1 MPEISRFY
9 GMVIKMYFDEH
20 LPPHIHVEYGE
31 FEGLIN
37 INNLAL
43 FAGVLPPRALGLV
56 TEWGAMH
63 QQELINFWDNARNL
77 EPLGKI
83 APLK

>member
-9 GMVIKMYFDEH
+9 GIIIKMYFDEH

-43 FAGVLPPRALGLV
+43 FAGELPPRALGLV

-63 QQELINFWDNARNL
+63 QQELIDFWGKARKL

-83 APLK
+83 TPLN

>member
-9 GMVIKMYFDEH
+9 GMIIKMYFDEH

-43 FAGVLPPRALGLV
+43 FAGELPPRALGLV

-63 QQELINFWDNARNL
+63 QQELFEFWGKARKL